1 MVSISAEVEKH
12 IRENCTWSKLPPSA
26 KAVSVW
32 LVGERGSTI
41 TSPAPLHSL
50 WPPPSLEHLASPLP
64 APLPPPSRWA
74 MLLGCT
80 TRLSWRS
87 ASRTRSGGGTTSVG
101 VGPRGEAQRVGRG
114 EEGMS
119 LSAGLNSK
127 QLSVCRSI
135 PAVTITMLIAS
146 NSLPAVRFVQRDER
160 KYFEE
165 LLSYSKEHFV
175 VS

>member
-1 MVSISAEVEKH
+1 M
-12 IRENCTWSKLPPSA
+12 
-26 KAVSVW
+26 
-32 LVGERGSTI
+32 
-41 TSPAPLHSL
+41 
-50 WPPPSLEHLASPLP
+50 
-64 APLPPPSRWA
+64 
-74 MLLGCT
+74 
-80 TRLSWRS
+80 
-87 ASRTRSGGGTTSVG
+87 
-101 VGPRGEAQRVGRG
+101 GRG